1 MALIL
6 LDKKYSMSWMEEEM
20 AVAKFK
26 MLRAKKEWIE
36 CPALWLKVKFEDKN
50 FKHLTYKDWNH
61 KRNEQE
67 IKMRSLCFLSVDKII
82 KNSGTYQ
89 EYLLETKEVIIKK
102 YGKKEKVLRK
112 IEYFGLVAIVN
123 TTTGRHRIRVV
134 LVRKEWFSYAEYL
147 SVMPARK
154 MKGYSNFMGDKI

>member
-1 MALIL
+1 
-6 LDKKYSMSWMEEEM
+6 MSWMEEEM

-61 KRNEQE
+61 KRN
-67 IKMRSLCFLSVDKII
+67 
-82 KNSGTYQ
+82 
-89 EYLLETKEVIIKK
+89 
-102 YGKKEKVLRK
+102 
-112 IEYFGLVAIVN
+112 IVN
-123 TTTGRHRIRVV
+123 TTTRRHRIRVV